1 MKKIRRPLTD
11 INWNDFMTWEKVE
24 QEIVLLQDVNK
35 ADRIEKWLIQ
45 KIKESQ
51 VDWKI
56 YVEWLWYV
64 WIDFIY

>member
-11 INWNDFMTWEKVE
+11 VYWRDFMTWEQVE
-24 QEIVLLQDVNK
+24 PVALWQDINK
-35 ADRIEKWLIQ
+35 TDRIEKWLIQ
-45 KIKESQ
+45 KIKESD

-56 YVEWLWYV
+56 YIEWLWYV